1 MRPPVILV
9 ATATFLLAACS
20 GTTPPIPGSLPTPA
34 SEAAATAAAQKT
46 PSSLPLPTEAPVA
59 TRKAAHDGITFT
71 LDMYPLRREGKA
83 VLLTARLT
91 AVEVPAGGAQIG
103 DGWNLLNTVNDT
115 TDPNFAFD
123 SGFKLVDPA
132 AQVVHL
138 PARIDGVDACT
149 RSNDHVWKRGDVRW
163 ISCLFAVPAGDRDHL
178 MVQAQQFG
186 GFGNVPLQ

>member
-1 MRPPVILV
+1 MRLPAIPVAG
-9 ATATFLLAACS
+9 ATLLLTACA
-20 GTTPPIPGSLPTPA
+20 GGPA
-34 SEAAATAAAQKT
+34 SSPVGEPSQRPGTPQASASATVPMPA
-46 PSSLPLPTEAPVA
+46 EAPVA